1 MCADAEWV
9 CDLGCG
15 PQFLRRHLGQGIV
28 YLPADLIQ
36 WTPDTEVCDVNAGH
50 LPVRS
55 LTLCDTCVM
64 MGVIG
69 RIRDPRWFFGELA
82 RHAEHLLFSHFDG
95 DRGLASL
102 DELISSLEANGFKIV
117 TVENYRVWTMV
128 KAVNE
133 RFDDQAR
140 QARLLAR
147 ERWQGI
153 GKSN

>member
-82 RHAEHLLFSHFDG
+82 RHVEHLLFSHFDG
-95 DRGLASL
+95 DRGLALL
-102 DELISSLEANGFKIV
+102 DELISSA
-117 TVENYRVWTMV
+117 
-128 KAVNE
+128 
-133 RFDDQAR
+133 
-140 QARLLAR
+140 
-147 ERWQGI
+147 
-153 GKSN
+153 